1 VKPHHPHSAT
11 IVDEVGGG
19 QADNAERRE
28 DHFAPGKM
36 AEGHKG
42 HAAHGDMIHDFTRRL
57 IASAILTI
65 PVLILSHHVQQFFGF
80 SLRFPGSESLLFLL
94 ASVVYLYGGYPF
106 FVGFRDELKI
116 DSPV

>member
-1 VKPHHPHSAT
+1 
-11 IVDEVGGG
+11 
-19 QADNAERRE
+19 
-28 DHFAPGKM
+28 M

>member
-1 VKPHHPHSAT
+1 MKPHHPHSAT
-11 IVDEVGGG
+11 IIDEVGGG

-36 AEGHKG
+36 AGG
-42 HAAHGDMIHDFTRRL
+42 PIRVMQPTGDMIHDFTRRL

-94 ASVVYLYGGYPF
+94 ASVVYLSMEAIRSLWASGMN
-106 FVGFRDELKI
+106 
-116 DSPV
+116 